1 MKDLFKDTYPYFKK
15 YLWIHIFC
23 CILGAIR
30 MVVLVAEPQILALIV
45 DRVINP
51 AFGEASTANN
61 SIFSFLIADLPLDD
75 YDAILAR
82 LVGMMFL
89 LMAVYFLTFYAK
101 WHLSHYFGIKS
112 EKMLRKAA
120 LDKINHSSSELL
132 QDYTAG
138 DLLTIANSDP
148 VKLKALYS
156 DYLTRMVDP
165 IFYITLSAIYLTRIS
180 MWLMVFPAIT
190 GILYIFVT
198 RRFMRQSKYYYDRQ
212 WRRTSD
218 LTSEIQES
226 IYGIRTI
233 KAYAREDYQTEI
245 FNRKNKELRD
255 TLYEF
260 GDYRARFNLLYSSI
274 QNSLYIISMIYGIV
288 LSVNFQMTTGEF
300 TSFLAYLMTIAS
312 QFIGISN
319 TLGEVQNCVV
329 SSNRIFTFLRKKDP
343 AKDAYGTKEVG
354 PKPHIVLHNLT
365 IRSNDHDEHEH
376 ADLVTGIDL
385 DLPYGKKVGIMGR
398 TGSGKSVL
406 LKGIQ
411 TYLEYESEKYSTDD
425 PDGTRH
431 LRGDYGNLEKF
442 RKEWPEFSKEVKG
455 TKEFGTYQI
464 DGVDVHEYSR
474 ESIRRTFGFA
484 MQDIFLF
491 SNTIGANIAYY
502 DPEASD
508 ESIHACGKAAEVDEF
523 ANKLPEKYDTIVGEK
538 GFGLSGGQKQRVS
551 IARALLK
558 NSPVL
563 VLDDCTS
570 ALDFETEKK
579 IFQNIR
585 DYCGEKTLLIAT
597 HRANA
602 LKDMDEILFFENGRI
617 AERGTHDEL
626 MKLNGRYA
634 EIYNHQAGEE
644 VLMNE

>member
-1 MKDLFKDTYPYFKK
+1 MKNLFKDTYPYFKK
-15 YLWIHIFC
+15 YIGVHIFC
-23 CILGAIR
+23 CVLSAIR

-51 AFGEASTANN
+51 AFGEEPTANS
-61 SIFSFLIADLPLDD
+61 SIFSFLIDDLPADD

-82 LVGMMFL
+82 LVGMMFV
-89 LMAVYFLTFYAK
+89 LMAVYFVSFYAK

-112 EKMLRKAA
+112 EKMLRKDT

-138 DLLTIANSDP
+138 DLLTITNSDP
-148 VKLKALYS
+148 QKLKSLYA

-165 IFYITLSAIYLTRIS
+165 IFYISLSAIYLMRIS
-180 MWLMVFPAIT
+180 IWLMIFPAIT
-190 GILYIFVT
+190 GILYVIVT
-198 RRFMRQSKYYYDRQ
+198 RRYMRRSKYYYDRQ
-212 WRRTSD
+212 WRKTSE

-245 FNRKNKELRD
+245 FSRKNHALRD

-274 QNSLYIISMIYGIV
+274 QNALYIISMIYGIV
-288 LSVNFQMTTGEF
+288 LSVHFSMTAGEF
-300 TSFLAYLMTIAS
+300 TSFLSYLMTIAG
-312 QFIGISN
+312 QFTGISN
-319 TLGEVQNCVV
+319 TLGEMQNCVV

-343 AKDAYGTKEVG
+343 AQEIYGTKEVSA
-354 PKPHIVLHNLT
+354 KPHITLHNVT
-365 IRSNDHDEHEH
+365 IRSNDHDENEH
-376 ADLVTGIDL
+376 ADLVTNIDL

-406 LKGIQ
+406 LKGLQ
-411 TYLEYESEKYSTDD
+411 TYLEYESNKYSADD
-425 PDGTRH
+425 PECYYH
-431 LRGDYGNLEKF
+431 LRGDFKNLDKF
-442 RKEWPEFSKEVKG
+442 RTDQ
-455 TKEFGTYQI
+455 TKNDSEKTGYQSGTYEI
-464 DGVDVHEYSR
+464 DGIDVHAYSR
-474 ESIRRTFGFA
+474 ESIRRSFGFA

-491 SNTIGANIAYY
+491 SNTIEANIAYY
-502 DPEASD
+502 NPDASPEQV
-508 ESIHACGKAAEVDEF
+508 HACGKAAEVDEF
-523 ANKLPEKYDTIVGEK
+523 ANKLPDKYDTIVGEK

-558 NSPVL
+558 DAPVL

-579 IFQNIR
+579 IFQNIKEF
-585 DYCGEKTLLIAT
+585 CGDKTLLIAS

-602 LKDMDEILFFENGRI
+602 LKDMDEILFFENGKI
-617 AERGTHDEL
+617 VERGTHEEL

-634 EIYNHQAGEE
+634 EIYNHQAGQE
-644 VLMNE
+644 VLE

>member
-1 MKDLFKDTYPYFKK
+1 MKNLFKDTYPYFKK
-15 YLWIHIFC
+15 YIGVHIFC
-23 CILGAIR
+23 CVLSAIR

-51 AFGEASTANN
+51 AFGEEPTANS
-61 SIFSFLIADLPLDD
+61 SIFSFLIDDLPADD

-82 LVGMMFL
+82 LVGMMFV
-89 LMAVYFLTFYAK
+89 LMAVYFVSFYTK

-112 EKMLRKAA
+112 EKMLRKDT

-138 DLLTIANSDP
+138 DLLTITNSDP
-148 VKLKALYS
+148 QKLKSLYA

-165 IFYITLSAIYLTRIS
+165 IFYISLSCDLPGADQYMADDI
-180 MWLMVFPAIT
+180 PAIT
-190 GILYIFVT
+190 GILYVIVT
-198 RRFMRQSKYYYDRQ
+198 RRYMRRSKYYYDRQ
-212 WRRTSD
+212 WRKTSE

-245 FNRKNKELRD
+245 FSRKNHALRD

-274 QNSLYIISMIYGIV
+274 QNALYIISMIYGIV
-288 LSVNFQMTTGEF
+288 LSVHFSMTAGEF
-300 TSFLAYLMTIAS
+300 TSFLSYLMTIAG
-312 QFIGISN
+312 QFTGISN
-319 TLGEVQNCVV
+319 TLGEMQNCVV

-343 AKDAYGTKEVG
+343 AQEIYGTKEVSA
-354 PKPHIVLHNLT
+354 KPHITLHNVT
-365 IRSNDHDEHEH
+365 IRSNDHDENEH
-376 ADLVTGIDL
+376 ADLVTNIDL

-406 LKGIQ
+406 LKGLQ
-411 TYLEYESEKYSTDD
+411 TYLEYESNKYSADD
-425 PDGTRH
+425 PECSYH
-431 LRGDYGNLEKF
+431 LRGDFKNLDKF
-442 RKEWPEFSKEVKG
+442 RTDQ
-455 TKEFGTYQI
+455 TKNNSEKTDYQSGTYEI
-464 DGVDVHEYSR
+464 DGIDVHAYSR
-474 ESIRRTFGFA
+474 ESIRRSFGFA

-491 SNTIGANIAYY
+491 SNTIEANIAYY
-502 DPEASD
+502 NPDASPEQV
-508 ESIHACGKAAEVDEF
+508 HACGKAAEVDEF
-523 ANKLPEKYDTIVGEK
+523 ANKLPDKYDTIVGEK

-558 NSPVL
+558 DAPVL

-579 IFQNIR
+579 IFRNIK
-585 DYCGEKTLLIAT
+585 DFCGDKTLLIAS

-602 LKDMDEILFFENGRI
+602 LKDMDEILFFENGKI
-617 AERGTHDEL
+617 VERGTHEEL

-634 EIYNHQAGEE
+634 EIYNHQAGQE
-644 VLMNE
+644 VLE

>member
-1 MKDLFKDTYPYFKK
+1 MKNLFKDTYPYFKK
-15 YLWIHIFC
+15 YIGVHIFC
-23 CILGAIR
+23 CVLSAIR

-51 AFGEASTANN
+51 AFGEEPTANS
-61 SIFSFLIADLPLDD
+61 SIFSFLIDDLPADD

-82 LVGMMFL
+82 LVGMMFV
-89 LMAVYFLTFYAK
+89 LMAVYFVSFYAK

-112 EKMLRKAA
+112 EKMLRKDT

-138 DLLTIANSDP
+138 DLLTITNSYP
-148 VKLKALYS
+148 QKLKSLYA

-165 IFYITLSAIYLTRIS
+165 IFYISLSAIYLMRIS
-180 MWLMVFPAIT
+180 IWLMIFPAIT
-190 GILYIFVT
+190 GILYVIVT
-198 RRFMRQSKYYYDRQ
+198 RRYMRRSKYYYDRQ
-212 WRRTSD
+212 WRKTSE

-245 FNRKNKELRD
+245 FSRKNHALRD

-274 QNSLYIISMIYGIV
+274 QNALYIISMIYGIV
-288 LSVNFQMTTGEF
+288 LSVHFSMTAGEF
-300 TSFLAYLMTIAS
+300 TSFLSYLMTIAG
-312 QFIGISN
+312 QFTGISN
-319 TLGEVQNCVV
+319 TLGEMQNCVV

-343 AKDAYGTKEVG
+343 AQEIYGTKEVSA
-354 PKPHIVLHNLT
+354 KPHITLHNVT
-365 IRSNDHDEHEH
+365 IRSNDHDENEH
-376 ADLVTGIDL
+376 ADLVTNIDL

-406 LKGIQ
+406 LKGLQ
-411 TYLEYESEKYSTDD
+411 TYLEYESNKYSADD
-425 PDGTRH
+425 PECSYH
-431 LRGDYGNLEKF
+431 LRGDFKNLDKF
-442 RKEWPEFSKEVKG
+442 RTDQ
-455 TKEFGTYQI
+455 TKNDSEKTGYQSGTYEI
-464 DGVDVHEYSR
+464 DGIDVHAYSR
-474 ESIRRTFGFA
+474 ESIRRSFGFA

-491 SNTIGANIAYY
+491 SNTIEANIAYY
-502 DPEASD
+502 NPDASPEQV
-508 ESIHACGKAAEVDEF
+508 HACGKAAEVDEF
-523 ANKLPEKYDTIVGEK
+523 ANKLPDKYDTIVGEK

-558 NSPVL
+558 DAPVL

-579 IFQNIR
+579 IFRNIK
-585 DYCGEKTLLIAT
+585 DFCGDKTLLIAS

-602 LKDMDEILFFENGRI
+602 LKDMDEILFFENGKI
-617 AERGTHDEL
+617 VERGTHEEL
-626 MKLNGRYA
+626 MKLNGQYA
-634 EIYNHQAGEE
+634 EIYNHQAGQE
-644 VLMNE
+644 VLE

>member
-1 MKDLFKDTYPYFKK
+1 MKNLFKDTYPYFKK
-15 YLWIHIFC
+15 YIGVHIFC
-23 CILGAIR
+23 CVLSAIR

-51 AFGEASTANN
+51 AFGEEPTANS
-61 SIFSFLIADLPLDD
+61 SIFSFLIDDLPADD

-82 LVGMMFL
+82 LVGMMFV
-89 LMAVYFLTFYAK
+89 LMAVYFVSFYAK

-112 EKMLRKAA
+112 EKMLRKDT

-138 DLLTIANSDP
+138 DLLTITNSDP
-148 VKLKALYS
+148 QKLKSLYA

-165 IFYITLSAIYLTRIS
+165 IFYISLSAIYLMRIS
-180 MWLMVFPAIT
+180 IWLMIFPAIT
-190 GILYIFVT
+190 GILYVIVT
-198 RRFMRQSKYYYDRQ
+198 RRYMRRSKYYYDRQ
-212 WRRTSD
+212 WRKTSE

-245 FNRKNKELRD
+245 FSRKNHALRD

-274 QNSLYIISMIYGIV
+274 QNALYIISMIYGIV
-288 LSVNFQMTTGEF
+288 LSVHFSMTAGEF
-300 TSFLAYLMTIAS
+300 TSFLSYLMTIAG
-312 QFIGISN
+312 QFTGISN
-319 TLGEVQNCVV
+319 TLGEMQNCVV

-343 AKDAYGTKEVG
+343 AQEIYGTKEVSA
-354 PKPHIVLHNLT
+354 KPHITLHNVT
-365 IRSNDHDEHEH
+365 IRSNDHDENEH
-376 ADLVTGIDL
+376 ADLVTNIDL

-406 LKGIQ
+406 LKGLQ
-411 TYLEYESEKYSTDD
+411 TYLEYESNKYSADD
-425 PDGTRH
+425 PECTYH
-431 LRGDYGNLEKF
+431 LRGDFKNLDKF
-442 RKEWPEFSKEVKG
+442 RTDQ
-455 TKEFGTYQI
+455 TKNDSEKTGYQSGTYEI
-464 DGVDVHEYSR
+464 DGIDVHAYSR
-474 ESIRRTFGFA
+474 ESIRRSFGFA

-491 SNTIGANIAYY
+491 SNTIEANIAYY
-502 DPEASD
+502 NPDASPEQV
-508 ESIHACGKAAEVDEF
+508 HACGKAAEVDEF
-523 ANKLPEKYDTIVGEK
+523 ANKLPDKYDTIVGEK

-558 NSPVL
+558 DAPVL

-579 IFQNIR
+579 IFQNIKEF
-585 DYCGEKTLLIAT
+585 CGDKTLLIAS

-602 LKDMDEILFFENGRI
+602 LKDMDEILFFENGKI
-617 AERGTHDEL
+617 VERGTHEEL
-626 MKLNGRYA
+626 MKLKGRYA
-634 EIYNHQAGEE
+634 EIYNHQAGQE
-644 VLMNE
+644 VLE